1 MRTTTALLLVCFG
14 NLLVRGQQ
22 INQGVLLDSVTKK
35 PIEFANIGLIGK
47 GYGTVSN
54 EKGEYRFSIPDTLLS
69 GTIKISIIGYKPKT
83 FLAKGFDK
91 RKNILLSQS
100 SIPLNE
106 IKVAAKKLKIKVVG
120 NETKNSING
129 GFTGNNLGAEMGVK
143 LNIKHPNTQIRK
155 FMVNLSRNT
164 LDKTPVFRL
173 NIYSVDAKG
182 YPKENILK
190 ENILIEPKTLV
201 GFIEVD
207 LKPYSILVNED
218 VIISLEWIKDLG
230 NVSGLYFSSKLVNGS
245 TYFRNASQDKWEKIS
260 GVGIGLHAEI
270 GY

>member
-1 MRTTTALLLVCFG
+1 MKTYITFLFVFFFFWQIKS
-14 NLLVRGQQ
+14 QQ
-22 INQGVLLDSVTKK
+22 INQGILLDSVTKQ
-35 PIEFANIGLIGK
+35 PIEFANIGLVGK

-69 GTIKISIIGYKPKT
+69 GTIKVSIIGYKPKT
-83 FLAKGFDK
+83 FSAKGFDK

-100 SIPLNE
+100 TIPLNE

-120 NETKNSING
+120 NETRNSING

-143 LNIKHPNTQIRK
+143 LNIKHANTQIRK

-173 NIYSVDAKG
+173 NIYNVDAKG

-190 ENILIEPKTLV
+190 ENIVIEPKTLV

-260 GVGIGLHAEI
+260 GVGVGLHAEI